1 MRLSFSTKII
11 VVTLLV
17 GVSSTN
23 TNARRLYKWVD
34 GSSVTNYS
42 EFQPLE
48 KTKQKLEVLESRGE
62 HVDPAMAITKEMKAI
77 EIPIEAQNLLPTN
90 PQLVN
95 KNLRTTKT
103 VFRQGDLFE
112 LDENGV
118 LDDASGKLSAE
129 ERLAVQKAAQ
139 AMPVEKKE
147 LAPTTKIQAIEK
159 TPPVVEKVVKHHSVV
174 VEEKKPEV
182 VVTPA
187 KNVKPTV
194 NPWTRTPNFV
204 PSNLIST
211 PPVKTS
217 N

>member
-1 MRLSFSTKII
+1 MKLSFSTKII

-95 KNLRTTKT
+95 KNLRTTRT

-139 AMPVEKKE
+139 AMPVEKK
-147 LAPTTKIQAIEK
+147 
-159 TPPVVEKVVKHHSVV
+159 
-174 VEEKKPEV
+174 
-182 VVTPA
+182 
-187 KNVKPTV
+187 N
-194 NPWTRTPNFV
+194 
-204 PSNLIST
+204 
-211 PPVKTS
+211 
-217 N
+217 

>member
-1 MRLSFSTKII
+1 MYEI
-11 VVTLLV
+11 VSYLGLYGLGESVALKVFEHFMDTGKDPIEQIELNPYVL
-17 GVSSTN
+17 TN
-23 TNARRLYKWVD
+23 VD
-34 GSSVTNYS
+34 GIG
-42 EFQPLE
+42 F
-48 KTKQKLEVLESRGE
+48 KTADKLALALGLT
-62 HVDPAMAITKEMKAI
+62 HDDPKRLTAA
-77 EIPIEAQNLLPTN
+77 L
-90 PQLVN
+90 
-95 KNLRTTKT
+95 
-103 VFRQGDLFE
+103 LFE

-159 TPPVVEKVVKHHSVV
+159 TPPVVEKVVKHHSVA

-182 VVTPA
+182 VVAPA